1 MSPSAAPVRRSGSTA
16 RRSARYRGAVMT
28 RNGSPPI
35 PSHLARQYGRYGYRK
50 IAGLLEQAG
59 WLVNDKRVERIWRRE
74 GLKVP
79 HKQPKRGRLWLADG
93 SCIRLRPEHRNHVW
107 SYDFVEDR
115 THDGRKYRMLNVID
129 EFTHECLAIRVA
141 RKLKAIDVIDVLSDL
156 FILRGV
162 PGHIRSDNG
171 PEFVAKAVQEW
182 ITAVGAKTAYIAPG
196 SPWENGYVESF
207 NARLRDELLDGEIFY
222 TLREAQIV
230 IESWRR
236 HFNTIRP
243 HESLGYKPPAPE
255 VFVPA
260 FAAWP
265 AALRCFVAKEMR
277 DEAVSRFMK
286 GDGNNYGNCPDR
298 RQVNR
303 IRAHCLDPLVISLN
317 IGLKP
322 CNFQPMARTARS
334 QGLRDDSM
342 LASWAV
348 LCETQPLS

>member
-1 MSPSAAPVRRSGSTA
+1 ME
-16 RRSARYRGAVMT
+16 RSASRQLLEGLACLEQQ
-28 RNGSPPI
+28 RNLLLMRAFGLYVLLRHRDGVSRDGRSAPAEPI
-35 PSHLARQYGRYGYRK
+35 PPRLRSTGAAYFR
-50 IAGLLEQAG
+50 AAA
-59 WLVNDKRVERIWRRE
+59 KRVAEPERVRE
-74 GLKVP
+74 VDPGWERHDVIKSSRVVSLT
-79 HKQPKRGRLWLADG
+79 LSA
-93 SCIRLRPEHRNHVW
+93 SRPRNVVLVRPVLELGPCVASELPSIPGPRPGHRDRVW

-156 FILRGV
+156 FILRGI

-171 PEFVAKAVQEW
+171 PEFVAKAVRDW
-182 ITAVGAKTAYIAPG
+182 ITAVGAKTAYIEPG

-207 NARLRDELLDGEIFY
+207 NARLRDELLNGEIFY

-230 IESWRR
+230 IESWRH

-265 AALRCFVAKEMR
+265 AALTLPPSGATANVKLTFHLGHPVGSDQSENQT
-277 DEAVSRFMK
+277 V
-286 GDGNNYGNCPDR
+286 
-298 RQVNR
+298 
-303 IRAHCLDPLVISLN
+303 PL
-317 IGLKP
+317 P
-322 CNFQPMARTARS
+322 P
-334 QGLRDDSM
+334 
-342 LASWAV
+342 
-348 LCETQPLS
+348 